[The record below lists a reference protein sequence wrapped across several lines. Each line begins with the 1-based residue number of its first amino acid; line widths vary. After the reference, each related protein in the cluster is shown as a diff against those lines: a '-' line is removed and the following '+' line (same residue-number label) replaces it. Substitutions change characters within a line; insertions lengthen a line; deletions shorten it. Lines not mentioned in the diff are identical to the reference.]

1 MRLAPDSF
9 IMFAKLIP
17 LRALPSLR
25 RLSTNAV
32 AAACLCLGFG
42 GNAVAQNLQPR
53 PVARLI
59 SAPGN
64 NPSYSRPRRVTS
76 ADNPPAASIG
86 STNAAGSE
94 ATKAEAISSAFEHA
108 TEIERRAFEQTNV
121 ARAENGL
128 PPLVWVAELCRMA
141 RAHSERMA
149 TLGFFSHETPEG
161 LQLKDR
167 AHETGILHF
176 RVIAENIA
184 YNKGYAD
191 PGGFAVERWMIS
203 SGHRANI
210 LYVGFQA
217 SAIGSYVAPDGS
229 TYLTQV
235 FIAR

>member
-1 MRLAPDSF
+1 VEGENPHSD
-9 IMFAKLIP
+9 
-17 LRALPSLR
+17 
-25 RLSTNAV
+25 
-32 AAACLCLGFG
+32 AAAKVERV
-42 GNAVAQNLQPR
+42 NPY

-59 SAPGN
+59 SALGSN
-64 NPSYSRPRRVTS
+64 TNYSRPRRVTP
-76 ADNPPAASIG
+76 ADSIPTASVDANNE
-86 STNAAGSE
+86 TV
-94 ATKAEAISSAFEHA
+94 TKAEAISAAFESA
-108 TEIERRAFEQTNV
+108 TEIERRAFEKTNV

-128 PPLVWVAELCRMA
+128 PPLVWDAELCRMA

-149 TLGFFSHETPEG
+149 RLGFFSHETPEG

-167 AHETGILHF
+167 AHATGILHF

-184 YNKGYAD
+184 YNKGYDD

-217 SAIGSYVAPDGS
+217 SAIGSYVSADGS
-229 TYLTQV
+229 TYLTQL